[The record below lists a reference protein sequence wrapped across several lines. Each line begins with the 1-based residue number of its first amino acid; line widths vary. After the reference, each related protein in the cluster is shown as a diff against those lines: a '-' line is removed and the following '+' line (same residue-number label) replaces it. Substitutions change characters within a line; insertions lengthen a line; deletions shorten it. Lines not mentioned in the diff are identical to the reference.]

1 MDYITLLSILIGFIA
16 LALYLKSPHKSNEEN
31 KEKLIIEKLNN
42 DIKELTHQNG
52 QNRQEINDLQKK
64 IEISLTKVESFEEL
78 KMTKTQL
85 EERLKNIE
93 NEKLDLVVLC
103 TPSGLHA
110 MQAEIVAKHNVN
122 VITEK
127 PMATR
132 WHDGLRMVKSC
143 DDAGVKLFV
152 VKQNRGNRTLQLLKK
167 AIKKARINGN
177 R

>member
-64 IEISLTKVESFEEL
+64 IEISLTKVETFEEL

-85 EERLKNIE
+85 EERLKN
-93 NEKLDLVVLC
+93 N
-103 TPSGLHA
+103 
-110 MQAEIVAKHNVN
+110 
-122 VITEK
+122 
-127 PMATR
+127 
-132 WHDGLRMVKSC
+132 
-143 DDAGVKLFV
+143 
-152 VKQNRGNRTLQLLKK
+152 
-167 AIKKARINGN
+167 
-177 R
+177 